1 MKRGFAGILFVGF
14 NKFVQHAAPVECS
27 VIAQQ
32 QRTVINHAAHGISH
46 AEAVTVGGQLG
57 QFQFAFKAVVR
68 IKNQHVIGFVF
79 CVFQRLIAVVCKI
92 LPTIMMN
99 LACDALCI
107 EKAADHAGGIIGR
120 AGVTDDVVVK
130 FDVVGDVGQCFFDN
144 CRFVFDNHI
153 QADGLGHFQ

>member
-14 NKFVQHAAPVECS
+14 DKLVQHAAPVECA

-32 QRTVINHAAHGISH
+32 QRTVINHAARSISH
-46 AEAVTVGGQLG
+46 AEAVAVGGQLG

-68 IKNQHVIGFVF
+68 IKNQHVIGFTF

-99 LACDALCI
+99 LARDALCI
-107 EKAADHAGGIIGR
+107 EKAADHADGIIGR
-120 AGVTDDVVVK
+120 AGIADDVVVK
-130 FDVVGDVGQCFFDN
+130 FDVVGDVGQCFFDD